1 MSITSS
7 RIFLKRAELA
17 SRLGC
22 NIETIRYYE
31 KAGLIPPPA
40 RTESGHRLYSSED
53 QARLRFILRARELGF
68 SVKDVRS
75 LLGLSDKKPSCAEV
89 KSLAERHRADIRR
102 RVKDLGQM
110 DQRLSEIIEG
120 CTGDET
126 PDCALTNKLF
136 EDSIP

>member
-1 MSITSS
+1 MSITPARGS
-7 RIFLKRAELA
+7 LKRAELA
-17 SRLGC
+17 SQLGC

-40 RTESGHRLYSSED
+40 RTESGHRLYSNED
-53 QARLRFILRARELGF
+53 QSRLRFILRARELGF
-68 SVKDVRS
+68 PVEDVRS
-75 LLGLSDKKPSCAEV
+75 LLGLNDQKPSCADV

-102 RVKDLGQM
+102 RINDLSQM
-110 DQRLSEIIEG
+110 DQGLSEIVEG
-120 CTGDET
+120 CTGEET